1 MRLGPQS
8 LDSTALHVGFEDWTP
23 LASSA
28 ASCRG
33 PLSRS
38 AHDGRMQANRRLLFW
53 LRVPYA
59 VDVALVVIGVILLLT
74 GRDVGWWVL
83 IFAGVRAVI
92 GTFALLVLAP
102 RIIAQRSG
110 TPRE

>member
-1 MRLGPQS
+1 MNLVSP
-8 LDSTALHVGFEDWTP
+8 V
-23 LASSA
+23 ASF
-28 ASCRG
+28 RW

-38 AHDGRMQANRRLLFW
+38 AHDEGMQANRRLLFW

-59 VDVALVVIGVILLLT
+59 ADIALVVIGVVLLLT
-74 GRDVGWWVL
+74 GRDVGWSVL

-102 RIIAQRSG
+102 RIIAQRSA